1 MPKLTLRRAIQE
13 PGMQLHFLPLEEANR
28 HLNLRGCDMLNNE
41 PCDDH
46 VSVPGRSSTAHC
58 VVFVKMAGKGYVR

>member
-1 MPKLTLRRAIQE
+1 
-13 PGMQLHFLPLEEANR
+13 MQLHFLPLKEANR
-28 HLNLRGCDMLNNE
+28 HLNLRGCVTLDEE

-58 VVFVKMAGKGYVR
+58 VVFAKVAAKDVA